1 MRRLLLDSHI
11 WFWYAIG
18 SDRLARK
25 LREELDFSAGL
36 CWFSPISVWELGI
49 LAQKGRIRIDGDYR
63 PWVERSLEALALREA
78 PVNVE
83 VVLKAKEL
91 DLRHDDPADR
101 FLAATA
107 LLYDLTL
114 VTVDRNLTAAGWLPT
129 LTA

>member
-18 SDRLARK
+18 SDELSK
-25 LREELDFSAGL
+25 SLREALDFSAGL

-49 LAQKGRIRIDGDYR
+49 LAKKGRIRIDGDYR
-63 PWVERSLEALALREA
+63 RWVERSLDTLALREA
-78 PVNVE
+78 PINAE

-91 DLRHDDPADR
+91 DLSHDDPADR

-107 LLYDLTL
+107 VLYELTL
-114 VTVDRNLTAAGWLPT
+114 VTVDQGLVAADWLPT